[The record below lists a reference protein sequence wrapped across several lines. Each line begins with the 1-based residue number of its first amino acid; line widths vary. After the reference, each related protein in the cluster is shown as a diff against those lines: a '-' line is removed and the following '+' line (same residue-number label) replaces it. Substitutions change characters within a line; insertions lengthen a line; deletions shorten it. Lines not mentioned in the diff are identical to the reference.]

1 VKESR
6 RRAPG
11 STNKKTFNKEET
23 LGRSKFSSFKTQ
35 QPTRRDFKADPRCRH
50 TLDKDQ
56 HTRLS
61 EGFIKTWLRP
71 NTCQ

>member
-35 QPTRRDFKADPRCRH
+35 QPTRRDFKADPR
-50 TLDKDQ
+50 
-56 HTRLS
+56 
-61 EGFIKTWLRP
+61 
-71 NTCQ
+71 